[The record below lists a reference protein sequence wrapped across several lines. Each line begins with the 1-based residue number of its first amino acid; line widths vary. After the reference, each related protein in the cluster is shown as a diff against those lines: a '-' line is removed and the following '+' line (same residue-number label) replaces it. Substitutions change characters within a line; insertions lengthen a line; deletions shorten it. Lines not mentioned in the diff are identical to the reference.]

1 MSKIIIKKRF
11 IKKIKIKIIVADQFA
26 KSKAKRFILGQL
38 FSPVL
43 SKIEV
48 IPKLGLFHTSLVIGP
63 WLIEWNVI
71 KKIKQGLSIVCSK
84 KLFIERSNVISRY
97 IRDKYRK

>member
-71 KKIKQGLSIVCSK
+71 KKNKTRTQHCV
-84 KLFIERSNVISRY
+84 FQEVV
-97 IRDKYRK
+97 YRTQQCYQQIYQR